1 MKIAAIPCPA
11 TRNRTPAIFRPS
23 FRRSHVRRG
32 NLMPSGGRNRRRL
45 YGSEIK
51 DSRFTVPSPER
62 PVSQRSASR
71 FTVPAVG
78 FSTLPV
84 LRHEVSSAEG
94 NFAVGSG
101 RMRGLWLQAAAAGEY
116 ECTGSERSGYIG
128 KYGFSDCFA
137 VGAAERLLGIPG
149 RSDRSERPGSLPHLG
164 NGSCGFG
171 QNSLVKWNRMSGN
184 FSCASDSA

>member
-1 MKIAAIPCPA
+1 MSEGETLCRRADGTGAVRTVLKSRIPGLP
-11 TRNRTPAIFRPS
+11 NFRI
-23 FRRSHVRRG
+23 RVYRII
-32 NLMPSGGRNRRRL
+32 GR
-45 YGSEIK
+45 
-51 DSRFTVPSPER
+51 
-62 PVSQRSASR
+62 
-71 FTVPAVG
+71 PAVG

-84 LRHEVSSAEG
+84 LRHEVPSAEG

-116 ECTGSERSGYIG
+116 ECTGSERSRYIG

-149 RSDRSERPGSLPHLG
+149 RSDRSERPGYLPHLG

-184 FSCASDSA
+184 FSCASDNA

>member
-32 NLMPSGGRNRRRL
+32 NFMPSGGRNRRRP

-51 DSRFTVPSPER
+51 D
-62 PVSQRSASR
+62 SR

-84 LRHEVSSAEG
+84 LRHEVPSAEG

-116 ECTGSERSGYIG
+116 ECTGSERSRYIG

-149 RSDRSERPGSLPHLG
+149 RSDRSERPGYLPHLG

-184 FSCASDSA
+184 FYCACDNA

>member
-1 MKIAAIPCPA
+1 MSEGETLCRRADGTGAVRTVLKSRIP
-11 TRNRTPAIFRPS
+11 
-23 FRRSHVRRG
+23 G
-32 NLMPSGGRNRRRL
+32 
-45 YGSEIK
+45 
-51 DSRFTVPSPER
+51 
-62 PVSQRSASR
+62 
-71 FTVPAVG
+71 TVPAVG

-116 ECTGSERSGYIG
+116 ECTGSERSRYIG

-137 VGAAERLLGIPG
+137 VGAAEWLLGIPG
-149 RSDRSERPGSLPHLG
+149 RSDRSERPGYLPHLG

-171 QNSLVKWNRMSGN
+171 QNSLVKWNLICLKSI
-184 FSCASDSA
+184 